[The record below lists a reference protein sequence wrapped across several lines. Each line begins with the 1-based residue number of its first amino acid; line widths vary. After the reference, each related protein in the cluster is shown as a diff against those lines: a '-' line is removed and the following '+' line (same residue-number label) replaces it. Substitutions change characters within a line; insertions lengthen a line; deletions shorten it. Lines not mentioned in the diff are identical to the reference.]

1 MSSHVLEVEEA
12 SVDVSSHFGSW
23 YLFRSLKTCQHGKSS
38 HPFFTPNIDPWTT
51 VTGNQCNRNMVFQH
65 KNGEVWVL
73 FRRMKIGPQS
83 SLKFIIPWFLKV
95 SENFCCFFWFGGSWR
110 SSLGLTSQD
119 LVGWMGAF
127 GLRHGH
133 TPFIGPA
140 TQNLDAAVDLRGKR
154 MEVLGGYGDKLC
166 FYRLYRLGGCKYCVH
181 VICIFP

>member
-1 MSSHVLEVEEA
+1 MSSHILEVEKA

-23 YLFRSLKTCQHGKSS
+23 YLFRSLKTCQHGKFS
-38 HPFFTPNIDPWTT
+38 HPFFTPKNRSLDHSNRKSVRLSAQETAKCECCSEEWKLDRNLPWNSSSH
-51 VTGNQCNRNMVFQH
+51 GFFSKFQRIF
-65 KNGEVWVL
+65 G
-73 FRRMKIGPQS
+73 
-83 SLKFIIPWFLKV
+83 
-95 SENFCCFFWFGGSWR
+95 CFFWFGGSWR